1 MDFSNLCKHC
11 YGFIQSTLHTLINYM
26 WLTAI
31 SSVTVSLHYLPRCL
45 CSTVTC
51 RLPFNDFKWFQ
62 ITQKKKTVVQRKS
75 RKVLLRTKTYA
86 CGYLHWNGNRN
97 TDLSILLPRARKC
110 GIVKLFLVA
119 FFKKHVLAECQ
130 RPGSLWS
137 ARRGREIIRLGSNKT
152 LFSIR
157 LDQWF
162 PTGEEFLPREDFHE
176 IRGGISTLYFSSL
189 TII

>member
-1 MDFSNLCKHC
+1 MKLYVACRYLQRHC
-11 YGFIQSTLHTLINYM
+11 LAALLAKMSVFKSHMLST
-26 WLTAI
+26 
-31 SSVTVSLHYLPRCL
+31 
-45 CSTVTC
+45 
-51 RLPFNDFKWFQ
+51 FQWFQ
-62 ITQKKKTVVQRKS
+62 MNPDYTEKKNTVVQWKS
-75 RKVLLRTKTYA
+75 RKLVLLTKTYV
-86 CGYLHWNGNRN
+86 CGYLNWNGNRN
-97 TDLSILLPRARKC
+97 TDLIVLLPRARKC